1 VRVNGSEPY
10 QDSSLESLHASAYNS
25 TSFCAKEIV
34 YVSAC
39 RVKRGLLNS
48 EFNTLFSYMS
58 VTTPPICGWPYKKL
72 NYLSLIAC
80 KIHLP
85 VVPGKVP
92 TSEVS
97 IY

>member
-1 VRVNGSEPY
+1 MSHTRILAWKACM
-10 QDSSLESLHASAYNS
+10 QSAYYC
-25 TSFCAKEIV
+25 TSFCVKEIV

-39 RVKRGLLNS
+39 RVKRGLINS
-48 EFNTLFSYMS
+48 EFNTSVSYMS

-72 NYLSLIAC
+72 NHLSSIAC

-85 VVPGKVP
+85 VGPDKVP